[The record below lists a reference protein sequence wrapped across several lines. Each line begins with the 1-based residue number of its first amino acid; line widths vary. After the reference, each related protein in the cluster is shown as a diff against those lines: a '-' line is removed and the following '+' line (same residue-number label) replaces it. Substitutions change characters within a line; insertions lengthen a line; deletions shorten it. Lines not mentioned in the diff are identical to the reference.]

1 MKNNEVDIENLREI
15 ILLSDSKV
23 WGIVSQKKGVGKT
36 FIAKKLVDCLQNAG
50 KTTLY
55 LKYGSRDKDS
65 VSLEEEIRTLFDS
78 SENKKET
85 KNKNVFMSD
94 SAQIERMA
102 YDKSFEK
109 LIDVY
114 KRKFDYVI
122 VDMMSLEENS
132 IAKRLCSIC
141 DNNLFVITKNVQNG
155 VELHKVIDQLQ
166 DINVRIGGIVMNEY
180 CKKRNWLRA

>member
-122 VDMMSLEENS
+122 VD
-132 IAKRLCSIC
+132 
-141 DNNLFVITKNVQNG
+141 NNLFVITKNVQNG